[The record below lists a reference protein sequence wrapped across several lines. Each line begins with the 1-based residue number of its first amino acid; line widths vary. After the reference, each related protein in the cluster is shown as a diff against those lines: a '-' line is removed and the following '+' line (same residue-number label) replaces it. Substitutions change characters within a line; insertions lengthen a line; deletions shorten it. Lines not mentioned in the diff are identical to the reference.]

1 MKTMQLNG
9 FTSRRWHEGLSG
21 KKFRAQMRRR
31 AEKMGGTDDS
41 VEIRDESGS
50 LVDYYMCPT
59 EYASSM
65 RVGRAA
71 GF

>member
-9 FTSRRWHEGLSG
+9 FTSRRWHEGNSG

-31 AEKMGGTDDS
+31 AEKMGGADDS
-41 VEIRDESGS
+41 VEIRDESGK